1 MKALLVLAA
10 IFVLVEGGIDY
21 WYCEDK
27 MCGENRY
34 CCGMK
39 CTEYKPEGGPCYHDI
54 FIAFNA
60 SQDSFAKIINAL
72 KKLLGI
78 RSNPFKRQVLPFKA
92 VEGMFWRIML

>member
-54 FIAFNA
+54 FYCFQCQPGFICK
-60 SQDSFAKIINAL
+60 DYKCT
-72 KKLLGI
+72 KETTG
-78 RSNPFKRQVLPFKA
+78 NP
-92 VEGMFWRIML
+92 